1 MDTERVDRSQAHV
14 REGALRAEATG
25 MEEEIVFDRID
36 HGNSSGKYRNGSS
49 YKRSRAML
57 AQNGQGRS
65 STGSS
70 ASLKVSPRVDEHD
83 DEEDGTA
90 ASNSLSNGVVNRKN
104 GGSLTSVASSL
115 SDKRKKYKIGTSFA
129 GQGLVSHDDDDEEDE
144 ESMYSTRK

>member
-1 MDTERVDRSQAHV
+1 
-14 REGALRAEATG
+14 
-25 MEEEIVFDRID
+25 MEEEIVFDRVD

-49 YKRSRAML
+49 YKRSSSML
-57 AQNGQGRS
+57 SQNGQGRS

-83 DEEDGTA
+83 DDEDGTA
-90 ASNSLSNGVVNRKN
+90 ANSLSNGVVNRKN

-129 GQGLVSHDDDDEEDE
+129 G
-144 ESMYSTRK
+144 